1 MVYYY
6 NTEQDRDNNQNEMQ
20 AVLDTY
26 GVAAVP
32 ALVVW
37 ADAGETQEIYFNEDI
52 VDYFLDTD
60 RFNYWTTLFTSNNSI
75 YKVGVVQ
82 NLPATGLDCSIVQAV
97 FEPFAFANR
106 RSVLQKS

>member
-60 RFNYWTTLFTSNNSI
+60 RFNY
-75 YKVGVVQ
+75 
-82 NLPATGLDCSIVQAV
+82 
-97 FEPFAFANR
+97 
-106 RSVLQKS
+106 